1 MRVLF
6 LITTLVF
13 SALPGSSAPEDS
25 ITNFFRLIES
35 DIRKDYRYCTG
46 DSSEPSLEKV
56 ITWKKEIDTI
66 VGSSDF
72 KSITAQFYKETG
84 TMPGTVYPC
93 DIISWKKKHDLQK
106 QEISRFLDLQ
116 ERLNA
121 EIRAESVYV
130 SQEVSKVK
138 SSSADFR
145 GIPFGI
151 PKRCLN
157 IMAAKTGMKLIDEK
171 DYLYCKQARFGNIDV
186 KVAFFLN
193 KEGNYCK
200 YELESKTGSLDS
212 LDQFIR
218 PLADSLASEFE
229 RITGIKASHSYR
241 IGRFDITQGKLAI
254 YKLWNLEGI
263 SSYVGLATHKYRY
276 YAKAIITQRIS
287 EKMKNS
293 GA

>member
-1 MRVLF
+1 
-6 LITTLVF
+6 
-13 SALPGSSAPEDS
+13 
-25 ITNFFRLIES
+25 
-35 DIRKDYRYCTG
+35 
-46 DSSEPSLEKV
+46 
-56 ITWKKEIDTI
+56 
-66 VGSSDF
+66 
-72 KSITAQFYKETG
+72 
-84 TMPGTVYPC
+84 
-93 DIISWKKKHDLQK
+93 
-106 QEISRFLDLQ
+106 
-116 ERLNA
+116 
-121 EIRAESVYV
+121 
-130 SQEVSKVK
+130 
-138 SSSADFR
+138 
-145 GIPFGI
+145 
-151 PKRCLN
+151 
-157 IMAAKTGMKLIDEK
+157 MAAKTGMKLIDEK

-229 RITGIKASHSYR
+229 RLTGIKASHSYR